1 MGKGRGFQ
9 PRPLYLVCGRK
20 IGQVGAT
27 DRPRPWSIKK
37 TAKKSLGPRALPF
50 KMRREPEQL
59 PGPLRPKNTR
69 GARIRKEGP
78 LTAERRRKLLDPT
91 TTTTTTAPLFAGVD
105 VSKDRL
111 DVCLRWSEPES
122 HEREEAF
129 FVAYDDSGID
139 ALLSRLLE
147 EPTMLVVL
155 EATGGFE
162 RAVVG
167 ALAAAGLP
175 VVVLNPRQ
183 VRDFARATGRLA
195 KTDRIDASILARFA
209 EAVRPNPKLLPDR
222 EIRALQAIVARRR
235 QLLGMIAA
243 ENNRLSSAAKP
254 VAKRIK
260 AHIRWLQ
267 KELSRTEGDLEAAIE
282 GSPALGENEA
292 LLRSVPGVGPVLALT
307 LLAGVPELGTLTHKR
322 LAALVGVAPL
332 NRDSGT
338 LRGHRSVWG
347 GRAEVRAALYM
358 GALVAARRNPVVK
371 EFYERLL
378 AAGKP
383 KKLALVAC
391 ACARCSRS
399 STPSSNTALLGGLLP
414 IFPLDIQDSCFF
426 LPLFSQVLGRKILRS
441 PDSG

>member
-1 MGKGRGFQ
+1 
-9 PRPLYLVCGRK
+9 LL
-20 IGQVGAT
+20 
-27 DRPRPWSIKK
+27 
-37 TAKKSLGPRALPF
+37 
-50 KMRREPEQL
+50 
-59 PGPLRPKNTR
+59 GPLRPNTR

-78 LTAERRRKLLDPT
+78 LTAREERKLLDP
-91 TTTTTTAPLFAGVD
+91 TTTTAPLFAGVD

-129 FVAYDDSGID
+129 VLAYDDSGID

-147 EPTMLVVL
+147 ERSVLVIL

-162 RAVVG
+162 RTVVG
-167 ALAAAGLP
+167 ALAAQGLP
-175 VVVLNPRQ
+175 VVVVNPRQ
-183 VRDFARATGRLA
+183 VRDFARATGKLA

-209 EAVRPNPKLLPDR
+209 EAVRPAPKPLPDG
-222 EIRALQAIVARRR
+222 EIRALQAIVSRRR

-243 ENNRLSSAAKP
+243 ENNRLSQAPTA
-254 VAKRIK
+254 VGKRIK
-260 AHIRWLQ
+260 AHIRWLE
-267 KELSRTEGDLEAAIE
+267 KELSRTERDLERAIE
-282 GSPALGENEA
+282 SSPALGENEA
-292 LLRSVPGVGPVLALT
+292 LLRSVPGVGPVLART

-322 LAALVGVAPL
+322 VAALVGVAPL

-347 GRAEVRAALYM
+347 GRADVRGALYM

-383 KKLALVAC
+383 KKVALVAC
-391 ACARCSRS
+391 MRKLLSILNAVLKHR
-399 STPSSNTALLGGLLP
+399 TPW
-414 IFPLDIQDSCFF
+414 
-426 LPLFSQVLGRKILRS
+426 RS
-441 PDSG
+441 PQYLSP